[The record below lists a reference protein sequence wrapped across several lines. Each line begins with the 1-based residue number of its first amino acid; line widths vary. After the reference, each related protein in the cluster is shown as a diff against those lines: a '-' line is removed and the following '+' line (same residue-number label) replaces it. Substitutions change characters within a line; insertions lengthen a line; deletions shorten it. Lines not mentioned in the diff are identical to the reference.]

1 MRIRTITRGA
11 AVFGAFVFSA
21 FVLSAGAAAT
31 ERQDPHDL
39 ARSLFKQLVEIKT
52 TESGLGSTPA
62 AEAMA
67 QRLREGGF
75 APEDVQVV
83 GPGGRKQNLVAHLKG
98 TGRKRPVLL
107 IGHLDVVEARREEWT
122 VDPFVFLE
130 KDGYFYGRGTQD
142 MKDGVAIMVT
152 TLLRYRSEGYR
163 PERDIILALTADEEG
178 GTANGVDWLLKNRRD
193 LVDAEFVLNHDG
205 GGVTL
210 ENGRAVQ
217 VDLTASEKVYADF
230 DLTVTN
236 PGGHSSVPP
245 RENAIYSLARALDRI
260 SAHDFAFE
268 LNNVTRAYFERVA
281 KRTDGARAATIR
293 GILQTPPDAAALK
306 QLSDDPIDNAIV
318 RTTCVATRLEGG
330 HANNALPQT
339 ARANVNCR
347 ILPGHSP
354 EEVRQELVQVVADPA
369 VKVRYNNFL
378 TAQLDEVAP
387 NVRGYAPPPLRPD
400 VLKPLEKI
408 AVKMWPGA
416 PVVPSMAVGASDS
429 IYTNAAGLPTY
440 LVSGS
445 ALAHDDFRA
454 HGQDERLGVQSFYNS
469 VDFFYDYLKA
479 VVSYK

>member
-1 MRIRTITRGA
+1 MRVR
-11 AVFGAFVFSA
+11 V
-21 FVLSAGAAAT
+21 AAAAAAIALSST
-31 ERQDPHDL
+31 AVAAADRQDPHEL
-39 ARSLFKQLVEIKT
+39 ARGLFKQLVEIKT

-75 APEDVQVV
+75 AAEDVQVV
-83 GPGGRKQNLVAHLKG
+83 GPGGRKQNLVARLKG
-98 TGRKRPVLL
+98 NGRKRPVLL

-163 PERDIILALTADEEG
+163 PDRDIILALTADEEG

-210 ENGRAVQ
+210 EKGRAVQ
-217 VDLTASEKVYADF
+217 VDLTASEKGYADF

-268 LNNVTRAYFERVA
+268 LNNVTRAYFEHVA
-281 KRTDGARAATIR
+281 KRSDAERAATIR
-293 GILQTPPDAAALK
+293 GVLQTPPDAAALQ
-306 QLSDDPIDNAIV
+306 QLSEDPIDNAIV

-369 VKVRYNNFL
+369 VKVRYYNFL
-378 TAQLDEVAP
+378 TEKLDEVAP

-400 VLKPLEKI
+400 VLKPLEKM
-408 AVKMWPGA
+408 AGKMWPGA

-429 IYTNAAGLPTY
+429 VYTNAAGLPTY
-440 LVSGS
+440 MVSGS
-445 ALAHDDFRA
+445 ALARDDFRA
-454 HGQDERLGVQSFYNS
+454 HGQDERIGVQSFYKS

-479 VVSYK
+479 VVSYR

>member
-1 MRIRTITRGA
+1 MRIPTVA
-11 AVFGAFVFSA
+11 AVTAI
-21 FVLSAGAAAT
+21 VLGSTAAAAD
-31 ERQDPHDL
+31 RQDPHEL
-39 ARSLFKQLVEIKT
+39 ARSLFQQLVEIKT
-52 TESGLGSTPA
+52 TESALGSTPA

-75 APEDVQVV
+75 AAEDVQVV
-83 GPGGRKQNLVAHLKG
+83 GPGGRKQNLVARLKG

-142 MKDGVAIMVT
+142 MKDGVAVMVT
-152 TLLRYRSEGYR
+152 TLLRYRAEGYR
-163 PERDIILALTADEEG
+163 PDRDIILALTADEES

-217 VDLTASEKVYADF
+217 VDLTASEKGYADF

-236 PGGHSSVPP
+236 PGGHSSAPP

-268 LNNVTRAYFERVA
+268 LNNVTRAYFEHVA
-281 KRTDGARAATIR
+281 KRAEASSAAKIR
-293 GILQTPPDAAALK
+293 GVLQTPPDAAALK
-306 QLSDDPIDNAIV
+306 QLSQDPIDNAIF
-318 RTTCVATRLEGG
+318 RTTCVATRLDGG

-354 EEVRQELVQVVADPA
+354 EEVRQELVQVVADPS
-369 VKVRYNNFL
+369 VKVRYYNFL
-378 TAQLDEVAP
+378 TEKLDEVAP
-387 NVRGYAPPPLRPD
+387 DARGYSPPPPRPD
-400 VLKPLEKI
+400 VVKPLEKI
-408 AVKMWPGA
+408 AAKMWPGA

-440 LVSGS
+440 MVSGS
-445 ALAHDDFRA
+445 ALARDDFRA
-454 HGQDERLGVQSFYNS
+454 HGQDERIGVESFYRS

-479 VVSYK
+479 VVSYR

>member
-1 MRIRTITRGA
+1 MRITAVA
-11 AVFGAFVFSA
+11 AVAA
-21 FVLSAGAAAT
+21 VLFAATVAAAD
-31 ERQDPHDL
+31 RPDPHAL
-39 ARSLFKQLVEIKT
+39 ARDLFRQLVEIKT
-52 TESGLGSTPA
+52 TESALGSTPA

-75 APEDVQVV
+75 AAEDVHIV
-83 GPGGRKQNLVAHLKG
+83 GPGGRKQNLVARLKG

-107 IGHLDVVEARREEWT
+107 IGHLDVVEALREDWT

-142 MKDGVAIMVT
+142 MKDGIAIMMT
-152 TLLRYRSEGYR
+152 TLLRYRAEGYK
-163 PERDIILALTADEEG
+163 PDRDIILALTADEEG
-178 GTANGVDWLLKNRRD
+178 SNANGVDWLLKNRRE

-205 GGVTL
+205 GGVML

-245 RENAIYSLARALDRI
+245 RENAIYSLARALERV
-260 SAHDFAFE
+260 AEHDFAFE

-281 KRTDGARAATIR
+281 QRSDAVRGNTIR
-293 GILQTPPDAAALK
+293 GILKTPPDQQAL
-306 QLSDDPIDNAIV
+306 QTLSEDPIDNAIV
-318 RTTCVATRLEGG
+318 RTTCVATRLFGG

-354 EEVRQELVQVVADPA
+354 EEVRQELVQAIADPQ
-369 VKVRYNNFL
+369 VKVRYYNFL
-378 TAQLDEVAP
+378 TEQFDEVAP

-408 AVKMWPGA
+408 AAKMWPGA
-416 PVVPSMAVGASDS
+416 PIVPSMAIGASDS

-440 LVSGS
+440 MVSGS
-445 ALAHDDFRA
+445 ALARDDFRA
-454 HGQDERLGVQSFYNS
+454 HGQDERLSTKGFYDG
-469 VDFFYDYLKA
+469 VDFFYEYLKA
-479 VVSYK
+479 VVSYR

>member
-1 MRIRTITRGA
+1 MRVR
-11 AVFGAFVFSA
+11 V
-21 FVLSAGAAAT
+21 AAAAAAIALSSMAVAAAD
-31 ERQDPHDL
+31 RQDPHEL
-39 ARSLFKQLVEIKT
+39 ARGLFKQLVEIKT

-75 APEDVQVV
+75 AAEDVQVV
-83 GPGGRKQNLVAHLKG
+83 GPGGRKQNLVARLKG
-98 TGRKRPVLL
+98 NGRKRPVLL

-163 PERDIILALTADEEG
+163 PDRDIILALTADEEG

-210 ENGRAVQ
+210 EKGRAVQ
-217 VDLTASEKVYADF
+217 VDLTASEKGYADF

-268 LNNVTRAYFERVA
+268 LNNVTRAYFEHVA
-281 KRTDGARAATIR
+281 KRSDAERAATIR
-293 GILQTPPDAAALK
+293 GVLQTPPDAAALQ
-306 QLSDDPIDNAIV
+306 QLSEDPIDNAIV

-369 VKVRYNNFL
+369 VKVRYYNFL
-378 TAQLDEVAP
+378 TEKLDEVAP

-400 VLKPLEKI
+400 VLKPLEKM
-408 AVKMWPGA
+408 AGKMWPGA

-429 IYTNAAGLPTY
+429 VYTNAAGLPTY
-440 LVSGS
+440 MVSGS
-445 ALAHDDFRA
+445 ALARDDFRA
-454 HGQDERLGVQSFYNS
+454 HGQDERIGVQSFYKS
-469 VDFFYDYLKA
+469 VDFFYEYLKA
-479 VVSYK
+479 VVSYR

>member
-1 MRIRTITRGA
+1 MMIRAVA
-11 AVFGAFVFSA
+11 AVAAFVCVS
-21 FVLSAGAAAT
+21 AAAAAD
-31 ERQDPHDL
+31 RQDSHQL
-39 ARSLFKQLVEIKT
+39 ARDLFKQLVEIKT

-67 QRLREGGF
+67 QRLRAGGF
-75 APEDVQVV
+75 AAEDVHVV
-83 GPGGRKQNLVAHLKG
+83 GPGGRKQNLVARLKG

-107 IGHLDVVEARREEWT
+107 IGHLDVVEALREDWS

-142 MKDGVAIMVT
+142 MKDGIAIMMT
-152 TLLRYRSEGYR
+152 TLLRLRAEGYKSD
-163 PERDIILALTADEEG
+163 RDIILALTADEEG
-178 GTANGVDWLLKNRRD
+178 GNANGVDWLLKNRRD

-205 GGVTL
+205 GGVML
-210 ENGRAVQ
+210 EDGRAVQ

-245 RENAIYSLARALDRI
+245 RENAIYSLARALDRV
-260 SAHDFAFE
+260 SSYEFAFE
-268 LNNVTRAYFERVA
+268 LNNVTRAYFEHMA
-281 KRTDGARAATIR
+281 NHADAARAAVLR
-293 GILQTPPDAAALK
+293 GLLQTPPDPEALK
-306 QLSDDPIDNAIV
+306 QISEDPIYNAVV
-318 RTTCVATRLEGG
+318 RTTCVATRLYGG

-354 EEVRQELVQVVADPA
+354 EEVRQELVRVVGDPV
-369 VKVRYNNFL
+369 VKVRYYNFL
-378 TAQLDEVAP
+378 TEHFDEVAP

-400 VLKPLEKI
+400 VVKPLQRV
-408 AVKMWPGA
+408 AAKMWPGA
-416 PVVPSMAVGASDS
+416 PVVPAMAVGASDS

-440 LVSGS
+440 MVSGT
-445 ALAHDDFRA
+445 ALPRDDFRA
-454 HGQDERLGVQSFYNS
+454 HGQDERLGVQAFYNA

-479 VVSYK
+479 VVSYR

>member
-1 MRIRTITRGA
+1 MTVRALA
-11 AVFGAFVFSA
+11 AVAAIVFAS
-21 FVLSAGAAAT
+21 AAT
-31 ERQDPHDL
+31 AADRQDPHQL
-39 ARSLFKQLVEIKT
+39 ARALFEQLVQIKT
-52 TESGLGSTPA
+52 TESGAGSTPA

-75 APEDVQVV
+75 AAEDVQVV
-83 GPGGRKQNLVAHLKG
+83 GPGGRKQNMVARLRG

-142 MKDGVAIMVT
+142 MKDGVAIMMA

-163 PERDIILALTADEEG
+163 PDRDIILALTADEEG

-205 GGVTL
+205 GGVML

-236 PGGHSSVPP
+236 PGGHSSAPP
-245 RENAIYSLARALDRI
+245 RENAIYSLTRALDRV
-260 SAHDFAFE
+260 AAYDFAFE
-268 LNNVTRAYFERVA
+268 LNNVTRAYFEHVA
-281 KRTDGARAATIR
+281 QRTDAARAAVIR
-293 GILQTPPDAAALK
+293 GVLQTPPEAAALK
-306 QLSDDPIDNAIV
+306 KLSEDPIDNAIV
-318 RTTCVATRLEGG
+318 RTTCVATRLEAG

-354 EEVRQELVQVVADPA
+354 EEVRQELVQVIGDPA
-369 VKVRYNNFL
+369 VKVRYYNFI
-378 TAQLDEVAP
+378 TEQLDEVAP
-387 NVRGYAPPPLRPD
+387 NVRGYAPPPLRPE

-408 AVKMWPGA
+408 AAKMWPGA

-429 IYTNAAGLPTY
+429 VYTNAAGMPTY
-440 LVSGS
+440 MVSGS
-445 ALAHDDFRA
+445 ALARDDFRA
-454 HGQDERLGVQSFYNS
+454 HGQDERLGVQQFYDG

-479 VVSYK
+479 VVSYRGK

>member
-1 MRIRTITRGA
+1 MTIRLAA
-11 AVFGAFVFSA
+11 AVAASVCSLAFGW
-21 FVLSAGAAAT
+21 AAAA
-31 ERQDPHDL
+31 EPQDPHQL
-39 ARSLFKQLVEIKT
+39 ARALFKQLVEIKT

-75 APEDVQVV
+75 AAEDIHIV
-83 GPGGRKQNLVAHLKG
+83 GPGGRKQNLVARLKG

-107 IGHLDVVEARREEWT
+107 IGHLDVVEALREDWT

-142 MKDGVAIMVT
+142 MKDGIAVMMT
-152 TLLRYRSEGYR
+152 TLLRYRAEGYK
-163 PERDIILALTADEEG
+163 PDRDIILALTADEEG
-178 GTANGVDWLLKNRRD
+178 SNANGVDWLLKNRRD

-205 GGVTL
+205 GGVML
-210 ENGRAVQ
+210 EDGRAVQ

-245 RENAIYSLARALDRI
+245 RENAIYSLARALDRV
-260 SAHDFAFE
+260 SSHDFAFE
-268 LNNVTRAYFERVA
+268 LNNVTRAYFEHMA
-281 KRTDGARAATIR
+281 KHTDAPRAAILH
-293 GILQTPPDAAALK
+293 GILQSPPDADALK
-306 QLSDDPIDNAIV
+306 QISEDPIYNAVV
-318 RTTCVATRLEGG
+318 RTTCVATRLSGG

-354 EEVRQELVQVVADPA
+354 EEVRQELVQVIADQT
-369 VKVRYNNFL
+369 VKVRYYNFL
-378 TAQLDEVAP
+378 TEQLDEVAP
-387 NVRGYAPPPLRPD
+387 NVRGYAPPPLRAD
-400 VLKPLEKI
+400 VLQPLERI
-408 AVKMWPGA
+408 AAKMWPNA
-416 PVVPSMAVGASDS
+416 SVVPAMAVGASDS

-440 LVSGS
+440 MVSGT
-445 ALAHDDFRA
+445 ALPREDFRA
-454 HGQDERLGVQSFYNS
+454 HGQDERLGVQAFYNA